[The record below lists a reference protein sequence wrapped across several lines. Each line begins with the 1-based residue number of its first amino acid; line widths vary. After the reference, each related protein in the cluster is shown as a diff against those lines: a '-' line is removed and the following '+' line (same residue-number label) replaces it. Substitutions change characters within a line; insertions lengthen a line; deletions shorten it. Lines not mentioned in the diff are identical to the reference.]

1 MLYINNTLL
10 ESKSFPDG
18 TPLMKLEELRLPA
31 NKPVIITWLY
41 DNDAECMRLLFLT
54 QHLKSKGYNDIILVM
69 PYIPNARFDRVKE
82 DTEVFTLKYFAEFIN
97 SMNFKK
103 VYALDPHSYVSEALI
118 NNIVPVSPDAMI
130 EDVLVDIPTDI
141 KRDLVLFF
149 PDEGAM
155 KRYSNLATKYGFK
168 CVFASKKRD
177 WSTGEILG
185 LELHGN
191 EGCFLMGRHVLIIDD
206 ICSKGGTFY
215 HSAKALKNAG
225 VNNIYLYISH
235 CENTV
240 LTGDLYS
247 SDLIDQIYTTNSI
260 FRNEK
265 DSDKRITIYNKI
277 KVFNIRQFLSTFNI
291 TI

>member
-1 MLYINNTLL
+1 MGKI
-10 ESKSFPDG
+10 
-18 TPLMKLEELRLPA
+18 
-31 NKPVIITWLY
+31 KPYKV
-41 DNDAECMRLLFLT
+41 N
-54 QHLKSKGYNDIILVM
+54 LKSLLLSNKFIAI
-69 PYIPNARFDRVKE
+69 
-82 DTEVFTLKYFAEFIN
+82 FAIFSTPKRMNIENTKIFKQAKPIN
-97 SMNFKK
+97 F
-103 VYALDPHSYVSEALI
+103 
-118 NNIVPVSPDAMI
+118 NIVPVSPDAMI

-215 HSAKALKNAG
+215 HSAKRLKELGAAE
-225 VNNIYLYISH
+225 VYLYVSH
-235 CENTV
+235 CENSILQGEV
-240 LTGDLYS
+240 LTSG
-247 SDLIDQIYTTNSI
+247 LIERVFTTDSIFTEKHEKIIIVPPTNS
-260 FRNEK
+260 
-265 DSDKRITIYNKI
+265 
-277 KVFNIRQFLSTFNI
+277 
-291 TI
+291 